1 MHPGSF
7 LGETT
12 EETPWVDPG
21 QTKDIVSWLF
31 LGMPWYLQS
40 QWPWKG
46 STGHIRQAFLQPN
59 FNVIP

>member
-12 EETPWVDPG
+12 EERPWVDPG

-31 LGMPWYLQS
+31 WECLGIFRVS
-40 QWPWKG
+40 GHGKG
-46 STGHIRQAFLQPN
+46 AL
-59 FNVIP
+59 VISVKLFYNQILM

>member
-12 EETPWVDPG
+12 EERPWVDPG
-21 QTKDIVSWLF
+21 QTKDIVSV

-46 STGHIRQAFLQPN
+46 SSGQAFLQPN